1 MKEKKNNRGTE
12 KIIPFRPQLKKA
24 TDKLKK
30 GVKAIR
36 IGFNPNEPNFFTIA

>member
-12 KIIPFRPQLKKA
+12 KIISFRPQLKKA

>member
-1 MKEKKNNRGTE
+1 MKEKKNKRGTE
-12 KIIPFRPQLKKA
+12 KTIPFRPQLKKA
-24 TDKLKK
+24 TDNLKK

>member
-1 MKEKKNNRGTE
+1 MKEKN
-12 KIIPFRPQLKKA
+12 IPFRPQLKKA

>member
-1 MKEKKNNRGTE
+1 MKEKKSNRGTE
-12 KIIPFRPQLKKA
+12 KIISFRPQLKKA

>member
-1 MKEKKNNRGTE
+1 MKEKKSNKGIE
-12 KIIPFRPQLKKA
+12 KNIPFRPQLKKA

-36 IGFNPNEPNFFTIA
+36 IGFNPNEPNSFTIA

>member
-12 KIIPFRPQLKKA
+12 KIIPFQPQLKKA

>member
-1 MKEKKNNRGTE
+1 MKEKKSNKGTE
-12 KIIPFRPQLKKA
+12 KIISFRPQLKKA

>member
-1 MKEKKNNRGTE
+1 MKEKKNRGTE

-36 IGFNPNEPNFFTIA
+36 TGFNPNEPNFFTIA